1 MQDQFSAM
9 GKMLVFLGGAIAA
22 LGVLVMLAQKYGGN
36 GWFGW
41 FGNLPFD
48 IRVEKENFR
57 FYFPI
62 GSSILVSIIL
72 SFIIGIIN
80 KLFR

>member
-1 MQDQFSAM
+1 MQANFSEM
-9 GKMLVFLGGAIAA
+9 GKILVFLGLTITLFGI
-22 LGVLVMLAQKYGGN
+22 LVLLAQRTGAS

-41 FGNLPFD
+41 FGNLPMD
-48 IRVEKENFR
+48 IRIEKENFR

-62 GSSILVSIIL
+62 GSSILLSVILSIIMAI
-72 SFIIGIIN
+72 FN

>member
-1 MQDQFSAM
+1 M
-9 GKMLVFLGGAIAA
+9 GKMLVFLGASIAV
-22 LGVLVMLAQKYGGN
+22 LGLLIMLVQKSGGN

-41 FGNLPFD
+41 FGNLPLD
-48 IRVEKENFR
+48 INIRKENFR

-62 GSSILVSIIL
+62 GSSIVLSIIL
-72 SFIIGIIN
+72 SLAIGLFG